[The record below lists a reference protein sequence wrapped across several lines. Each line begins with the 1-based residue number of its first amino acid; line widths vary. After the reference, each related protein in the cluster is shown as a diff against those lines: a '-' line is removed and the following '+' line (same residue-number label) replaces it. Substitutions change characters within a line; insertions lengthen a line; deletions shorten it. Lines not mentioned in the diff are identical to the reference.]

1 MELLQLKYFQAV
13 AQYEH
18 IGRAAK
24 QLNVSQPA
32 VSLMISRL
40 EEELGVKLFNRV
52 GRNIILNEYGMAF
65 LQRVNAIIQEE
76 ASAINELN
84 EMQAEADETI
94 SIAMTS
100 PNLLDG
106 VLLPYIEANPD
117 IKWKI
122 RVADIQQCINLMK
135 TGEVDFCVSS
145 PGIWGNGFKTT
156 LCIEDDLVVVAS
168 CNHHFAGEKF
178 VTLQEIASERIIS
191 LVGEHAFRQLIDEI
205 FNSYGIRLNYHIECD
220 HFLRNKLMEI
230 NQGIYI
236 GMKTIKGRNLYGNN
250 VCFIPISAENFPKTQ
265 ITISHA
271 YNRFLGK
278 NAQLLIEHIVQF
290 YRKLASEE

>member
-1 MELLQLKYFQAV
+1 MKYFQVV
-13 AQYEH
+13 AQHEH

-52 GRNIILNEYGMAF
+52 GRNIMLNEYGKAF

-76 ASAINELN
+76 SSAINELN
-84 EMQAEADETI
+84 EMQAEAKKAI
-94 SIAMTS
+94 NIAMSS
-100 PNLLDG
+100 PYLLNG
-106 VLLPYIEANPD
+106 ILLPFIESNPD

-122 RVADIQQCINLMK
+122 RVADIQQCINLAK
-135 TGEVDFCVSS
+135 TGEVDFCVSA

-156 LCIEDDLVVVAS
+156 LCIEDNLVVVAS
-168 CNHHFAGEKF
+168 CNHHFAGKKF

-205 FNSYGIRLNYHIECD
+205 FNSYGIQLNYHIECD
-220 HFLRNKLMEI
+220 HFLRNKLVEI

-236 GMKTIKGRNLYGNN
+236 GMKTIKGRNLYGKN

-271 YNRFLGK
+271 YDRFLGK
-278 NAQLLIEHIVQF
+278 NAQSFMEHIIQF
-290 YRKLASEE
+290 YKKLENEG